1 MRFWDSS
8 ALVPLLILEE
18 SSDLVRGLLAIDDQI
33 VASIITPIEVQS
45 ALWRRRHH
53 DEIDLDQH
61 TAAEL
66 AFADLS
72 EGWSEISDFNAVRE
86 IALDLLSR
94 HVLRAADAI
103 QLATALVAADG
114 TPASLPFVTLDRD
127 LAAAAEAE
135 GFGVLP

>member
-18 SSDLVRGLLAIDDQI
+18 SSDRVRGLFAIDDEI

-53 DEIDLDQH
+53 EEIDLDQH
-61 TAAEL
+61 TKAEV

-72 EGWSEISDFNAVRE
+72 ESWSEIDDFFTVRE
-86 IALDLLSR
+86 IALDLITR
-94 HVLRAADAI
+94 HILRAADAI
-103 QLATALVAADG
+103 QLATAIVAAEDD
-114 TPASLPFVTLDRD
+114 PHSLPFVTLDRD
-127 LAAAAEAE
+127 LADAAKAE